1 MPPETPNTQRLR
13 NGRAKTNLACDACRR
28 RKSRCDG
35 ARPTCSHCVEAGVQ
49 CIYRATP
56 TTLENDA
63 SILTRLA
70 ATESHMQ
77 LLEQRLAIEA
87 VRPSQGVRRALS
99 APDPDESD
107 IPAFHHGAGHKVLQ
121 YWPRLRVKLTM
132 ANVNVLTFLKDL
144 DREDAFLFRRA
155 NNLETFQLQ
164 VPIASAH
171 QALTSFYDSITDL
184 PIPLASLLTSC
195 ELFYKD
201 RILRPLHSISD
212 HPSITQGP
220 LDVRDLAIEE
230 LLVYSLAFRETPT
243 AVRAFA
249 FSSNDTSEAWF
260 KMGLERLWELYAEP
274 EERAVP
280 LMLGFAHVLLYVF
293 ARPFHALGLS
303 QNIYI
308 VIDGLLK
315 RSGSRSFES
324 HNLLY
329 SRLHYMLQR

>member
-1 MPPETPNTQRLR
+1 
-13 NGRAKTNLACDACRR
+13 
-28 RKSRCDG
+28 
-35 ARPTCSHCVEAGVQ
+35 
-49 CIYRATP
+49 
-56 TTLENDA
+56 
-63 SILTRLA
+63 
-70 ATESHMQ
+70 MQ

-87 VRPSQGVRRALS
+87 VRPYQGARRALS

-132 ANVNVLTFLKDL
+132 TNVNVLTFLKDL

-155 NNLETFQLQ
+155 NDFETFPLH
-164 VPIASAH
+164 VPLGSAH
-171 QALTSFYDSITDL
+171 QALTSFYEAITDL
-184 PIPLASLLTSC
+184 PIPLASLLMSC
-195 ELFYKD
+195 ELFHKD
-201 RILRPLHSISD
+201 RILPSLPSISD
-212 HPSITQGP
+212 HPSIAQGS
-220 LDVRDLAIEE
+220 LGVRDLAIEE
-230 LLVYSLAFRETPT
+230 LLVYSLALRETPD
-243 AVRAFA
+243 AARAFA
-249 FSSNDTSEAWF
+249 FSSNETSEACF
-260 KMGLERLWELYAEP
+260 KTGLERLWELYAES

-280 LMLGFAHVLLYVF
+280 LMLGFAQVFLYIF